1 MLGYACLNA
10 ELREKK
16 IYTNRTLRMATLV
29 AKGYEKVAELVIQ
42 NLTDLITILEWN
54 EANNIRFYRLS
65 SEVFPFMSHPEHGYH
80 IKDLP
85 QAEIILD
92 LLQKAGDYAT
102 INGHRITTH
111 PGPFNVLRSPHENV
125 VSKTILDLEAHA
137 EIFDAMG
144 FHPSHYNKINI
155 HLGGAYGEKDSA
167 MDRFVQN
174 IDLLSDSV
182 LRRLTIENDD
192 RANLFSVFDL
202 YHGVYI
208 KTGIPIVFDYH
219 HHKFNTGGMSEEEA
233 AKLAYSTWPTKP
245 VFHYSESKTL
255 EQGQEKETPAHS
267 DYIYQYIDN
276 YDLDID
282 IMIEAKMKEQ
292 ALFRYAKEQKSLI
305 GVKQS

>member
-1 MLGYACLNA
+1 MQTMLGYACLNA

-111 PGPFNVLRSPHENV
+111 PGPFNVLCSPHENV

-144 FHPSHYNKINI
+144 FHP
-155 HLGGAYGEKDSA
+155 
-167 MDRFVQN
+167 
-174 IDLLSDSV
+174 
-182 LRRLTIENDD
+182 
-192 RANLFSVFDL
+192 
-202 YHGVYI
+202 YI
-208 KTGIPIVFDYH
+208 P
-219 HHKFNTGGMSEEEA
+219 
-233 AKLAYSTWPTKP
+233 L
-245 VFHYSESKTL
+245 
-255 EQGQEKETPAHS
+255 
-267 DYIYQYIDN
+267 
-276 YDLDID
+276 
-282 IMIEAKMKEQ
+282 
-292 ALFRYAKEQKSLI
+292 
-305 GVKQS
+305 